1 VATAEQC
8 EEALYTLAARLAESG
23 TSRADFDRTLSCTV
37 RDLGIIFA
45 GHLAGG
51 RLHDITRTTKPDA
64 QVRLDVTG
72 DDLLKLVDG
81 SLNVGAAW
89 ASGRL
94 KIGAGVRDL
103 IRLRSIF

>member
-8 EEALYTLAARLAESG
+8 ETALHTLAGRLAESG
-23 TSRADFDRTLSCTV
+23 TSRADFNRTLSCTV
-37 RDLGIIFA
+37 RDLGIIFV
-45 GHLAGG
+45 GHLADGQ
-51 RLHDITRTTKPDA
+51 LADITRASKPDA

-72 DDLLKLVDG
+72 DDLIKLVDG